1 MALTFERARAN
12 GASAS
17 ERKFMGS
24 LVSAGG
30 IARAARRLR
39 FHGEPR
45 LASPRLGARSLARSP
60 ANYTE
65 PLVFV

>member
-45 LASPRLGARSLARSP
+45 LGARSLARSP